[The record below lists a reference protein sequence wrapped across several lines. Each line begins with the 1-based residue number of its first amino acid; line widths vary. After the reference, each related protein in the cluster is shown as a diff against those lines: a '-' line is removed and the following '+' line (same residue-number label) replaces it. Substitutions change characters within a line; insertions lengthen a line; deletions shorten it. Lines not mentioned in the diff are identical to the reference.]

1 MWAAGQALKD
11 RAASIGKWALSLA
24 IVIVAGSA
32 LSLAPKSTPLQ
43 PGAVVSYAED
53 QLGRPWRIVRKVGYE
68 TFEIRNGKVLVVA
81 GANDIS
87 TYHGYGPEVTVE
99 MAGVLWRDK
108 VLEIQQA
115 RRSSKAHKRVSAALA
130 D

>member
-1 MWAAGQALKD
+1 MWAAGLALKG

-32 LSLAPKSTPLQ
+32 LSLAPKSTSLQ

-53 QLGRPWRIVRKVGYE
+53 QLGRPWKIVRHVGYE

-81 GANDIS
+81 EANDIS
-87 TYHGYGPEVTVE
+87 TYHGYGEVTIE
-99 MAGVLWRDK
+99 MAGVAWRDK

-115 RRSSKAHKRVSAALA
+115 RMLQSSAKHPAVASR
-130 D
+130 

>member
-1 MWAAGQALKD
+1 MWAAVTALKG
-11 RAASIGKWALSLA
+11 RAASIANWALSLA

-43 PGAVVSYAED
+43 PGAVVSYSED

-68 TFEIRNGKVLVVA
+68 TFEIRNGQVLVVA
-81 GANDIS
+81 EANDIS
-87 TYHGYGPEVTVE
+87 TYHGYGNVTVE
-99 MAGVLWRDK
+99 MAGVGWRDK

-115 RRSSKAHKRVSAALA
+115 RRLQSPTREAAA
-130 D
+130 GVN